1 MKMIKVIV
9 SATLLAIVF
18 NLNLFSEKGIKYFK
32 PAKKLHLNL
41 GVLVKNEPKGLLNPS
56 EYVLEDGY
64 LYKGADYRINGTN
77 IVLTDKKNVDK
88 LAGKVVII
96 YYDVKKDLNKILK
109 KKGKAPKDYGM
120 QESMMQMREDWVSK
134 ETGFNIG
141 HSTRKRLKTI
151 NYFKVVKIVHYP
163 GFSTNEKKD
172 GYQVNFTNY
181 FNGPIKAFTII
192 AHYEGG
198 SGKPRREDKMIRRLK
213 ELRKGST
220 KSVLIGKLLY
230 PERKIKGKRTYRL
243 NSVIISGQ
251 VTYRDRF
258 YFDVPVWLFVKSR

>member
-1 MKMIKVIV
+1 MKMTKVIV

-32 PAKKLHLNL
+32 PAKKLHLTL
-41 GVLVKNEPKGLLNPS
+41 GVLVKNKPKGLLNPS

-77 IVLTDKKNVDK
+77 IVLTSKKNRKDLV
-88 LAGKVVII
+88 GKVVII

-120 QESMMQMREDWVSK
+120 QESMMQMREDWVSE

-141 HSTRKRLKTI
+141 HSTRKKLKTI

-163 GFSTNEKKD
+163 GFSVNEKK
-172 GYQVNFTNY
+172 GSYQVNFRNY
-181 FNGPIKAFTII
+181 LNGPITGLQIN

-198 SGKPRREDKMIRRLK
+198 TGKPVSKHVSIKKLKRLAK
-213 ELRKGST
+213 GRKS
-220 KSVLIGKLLY
+220 SVLIKKLLY
-230 PERKIKGKRTYRL
+230 PERKVKGKRAYRL

-251 VTYRDRF
+251 FTYRDRF
-258 YFDVPVWLFVKSR
+258 HFDVPVWLFVKSK